1 MRDSMEGNELVLYNN
16 INEYIN
22 SDGDMN
28 IQMQLVVMYFVVKL
42 SKERGINMDGFQRII
57 TKLYA
62 LYLFS
67 HV

>member
-1 MRDSMEGNELVLYNN
+1 MSCIRDSLEGNELVLYNN

-28 IQMQLVVMYFVVKL
+28 IQMQLVVMYIVVKL

-57 TKLYA
+57 SKLYV
-62 LYLFS
+62 L
-67 HV
+67 